1 MDYTVLEKSA
11 LFSGIPIK
19 ELCND
24 LNTVPHHIQR
34 YDKGETIFH
43 LMENA
48 SRIGIVL
55 EGNVQAQKPFPN
67 GSQINVSVRKA
78 GELIGAA
85 AAFSRSQKYPCDVVA
100 LESATILFFQREDIS
115 ATILFFQRE
124 DILLLLQK
132 DLRIMKNFISELATA
147 SFMLQQRL
155 ELMSYSGI
163 AQKAAFYLLIQARQS
178 GKNVIKIPG
187 SVSNWAMV
195 MNVSRSSLHRE
206 LKKLEADGLI
216 AYAPPV
222 IEIHDFDALQ
232 NVLSK

>member
-1 MDYTVLEKSA
+1 MDYTVLEQSA
-11 LFSGIPIK
+11 LFSGIPTK

-34 YDKGETIFH
+34 YDKGDTIFH

-85 AAFSRSQKYPCDVVA
+85 AAFSRSRKYPCDVVA
-100 LESATILFFQREDIS
+100 LESATILFF
-115 ATILFFQRE
+115 LRE

-132 DLRIMKNFISELATA
+132 DLRIMEYFMTELATA
-147 SFMLQQRL
+147 SYMLQQRL

-222 IEIHDFDALQ
+222 IEIHDFEALQ

>member
-1 MDYTVLEKSA
+1 MDYTVLENSA
-11 LFSGIPIK
+11 LFSGIPAK

-100 LESATILFFQREDIS
+100 LESATILFFQREDI
-115 ATILFFQRE
+115 
-124 DILLLLQK
+124 LLLLQK
-132 DLRIMKNFISELATA
+132 DLRIMKNYMTELATA

-155 ELMSYSGI
+155 ELLSYNGI

-178 GKNVIKIPG
+178 GKNVIEIPG

-222 IEIHDFDALQ
+222 IEIHDFEALQ

>member
-11 LFSGIPIK
+11 LFSGIPTK

-100 LESATILFFQREDIS
+100 LDT

>member
-1 MDYTVLEKSA
+1 MDYTVLEKNA
-11 LFSGIPIK
+11 LFSGIPTK

-100 LESATILFFQREDIS
+100 LESATIMFF
-115 ATILFFQRE
+115 LRE

-132 DLRIMKNFISELATA
+132 DLRIMKNFMTELATA
-147 SFMLQQRL
+147 SYMLQQRL

-178 GKNVIKIPG
+178 GKNEIEIPG
-187 SVSNWAMV
+187 SVLNWAMV

-206 LKKLEADGLI
+206 LKKLETDGLI
-216 AYAPPV
+216 SYAPPV
-222 IEIHDFDALQ
+222 IVIHDFDALQ

>member
-1 MDYTVLEKSA
+1 MDYTVLENSA
-11 LFSGIPIK
+11 LFSGIPTK

-100 LESATILFFQREDIS
+100 LDTATIM
-115 ATILFFQRE
+115 FFQRE

>member
-1 MDYTVLEKSA
+1 MDYTVLEQSA
-11 LFSGIPIK
+11 LFSGIPTK

-34 YDKGETIFH
+34 YDKGDTIFH

-100 LESATILFFQREDIS
+100 LESATILFF
-115 ATILFFQRE
+115 LRE

-132 DLRIMKNFISELATA
+132 DLRIMEYFMTELATA
-147 SFMLQQRL
+147 SYMLQQRL

-178 GKNVIKIPG
+178 GKNVIKRPG

-222 IEIHDFDALQ
+222 IEIHDFEALQ

>member
-1 MDYTVLEKSA
+1 MDYTVLENSA
-11 LFSGIPIK
+11 LFSGIPAK

-48 SRIGIVL
+48 NRIGIIL
-55 EGNVQAQKPFPN
+55 EGNAQVQKPFPN

-78 GELIGAA
+78 GELIGPAA
-85 AAFSRSQKYPCDVVA
+85 VFSKSQKYPCDVVA
-100 LESATILFFQREDIS
+100 LDS

-155 ELMSYSGI
+155 ELASRVAVLQWNCAKGRILSSDPGTAVRQKRDQDSRFGLKLGDDNERFQVVPSSG
-163 AQKAAFYLLIQARQS
+163 AQKA
-178 GKNVIKIPG
+178 
-187 SVSNWAMV
+187 
-195 MNVSRSSLHRE
+195 RS
-206 LKKLEADGLI
+206 
-216 AYAPPV
+216 
-222 IEIHDFDALQ
+222 
-232 NVLSK
+232 

>member
-1 MDYTVLEKSA
+1 MDYTVLENSA
-11 LFSGIPIK
+11 LFSGIPTK

-100 LESATILFFQREDIS
+100 LESATIMFF
-115 ATILFFQRE
+115 LRE

-132 DLRIMKNFISELATA
+132 DLRIMKNFMTELATA
-147 SFMLQQRL
+147 SYMLQQRL

-216 AYAPPV
+216 SYAPPV
-222 IEIHDFDALQ
+222 IEILDFDALQ